1 MTGSRRRTGS
11 HTGGQGHTLGQ
22 GLTGG
27 QERYTAGDHTQEARM
42 ATPTLLTAEG
52 SEGTQPG
59 RSAATRRK
67 QPGSERVSRP
77 GPLPGGGSVLSPA
90 RAGGPFRGAG
100 RAFSPH
106 LHACVSYLMRFTRA
120 AGLTQHDEP

>member
-1 MTGSRRRTGS
+1 
-11 HTGGQGHTLGQ
+11 
-22 GLTGG
+22 
-27 QERYTAGDHTQEARM
+27 M

-59 RSAATRRK
+59 RSAVPAASRYSEEAAGFRTGLPARPTSGRGL
-67 QPGSERVSRP
+67 GSESA
-77 GPLPGGGSVLSPA
+77 A

-106 LHACVSYLMRFTRA
+106 LHACVSYMSFTRA
-120 AGLTQHDEP
+120 AGLTRHDEP